1 MERDADFGLWFAVAI
16 IGSCVVDGHF
26 VGGGHFRWVLIDM
39 ELLALFC
46 WLQMMIYYSNRQ
58 LALLID
64 GDDVKMLR

>member
-1 MERDADFGLWFAVAI
+1 MEGDADFGLWFVVAI

-46 WLQMMIYYSNRQ
+46 CS
-58 LALLID
+58 
-64 GDDVKMLR
+64 